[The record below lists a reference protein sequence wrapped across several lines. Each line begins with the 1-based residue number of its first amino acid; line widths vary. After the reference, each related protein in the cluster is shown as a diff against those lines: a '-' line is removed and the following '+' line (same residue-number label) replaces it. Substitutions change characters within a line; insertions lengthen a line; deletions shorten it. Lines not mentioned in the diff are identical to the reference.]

1 MTCSAIITIL
11 RRSAFAF
18 RPMFTTRHLSR
29 RSALPRTS
37 AAMPFSIKRLTRH
50 SRCAWPCASDPD
62 RFEHAAIHFLGGLFF
77 GLMKLAMLAV
87 AVYLVLTL
95 FQLIT
100 LPVEFD
106 ASRRA
111 KIILQQMGIIRPGEE
126 AAGIVKCSMP
136 AALTYVAAFVASLGT
151 LLHFLLMVMNNRDR

>member
-1 MTCSAIITIL
+1 ML
-11 RRSAFAF
+11 
-18 RPMFTTRHLSR
+18 
-29 RSALPRTS
+29 
-37 AAMPFSIKRLTRH
+37 LT
-50 SRCAWPCASDPD
+50 AWAVTV
-62 RFEHAAIHFLGGLFF
+62 FVIGGLFF
-77 GLMKLAMLAV
+77 GLLKLAMLAV

-111 KIILQQMGIIRPGEE
+111 KIILQQMGIIRPGDE
-126 AAGIVKCSMP
+126 AAGVNQVLDA

-151 LLHFLLMVMNNRDR
+151 LLYFLFIVLGNRER